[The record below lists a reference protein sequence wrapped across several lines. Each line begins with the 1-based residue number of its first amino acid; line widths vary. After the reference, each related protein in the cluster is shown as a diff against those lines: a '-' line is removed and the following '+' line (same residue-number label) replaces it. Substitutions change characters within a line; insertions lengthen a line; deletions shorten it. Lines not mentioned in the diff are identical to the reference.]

1 MQTSQQHICA
11 IIPTYNNA
19 GTILDVVRR
28 THEQLREIIVVD
40 DGCTDK
46 TAELLRTIDF
56 PITVVTH
63 ARNKGKGKALIS
75 GFRKAME
82 LGFDYAVTID
92 ADGQHYPEDI
102 RVLLRAHEV
111 HPNALIVGSRQFTDN
126 NMPGKSKFANRFSN
140 FWFTLQTTINL
151 PDTQTGMRLYPLH
164 QLYGLNLI
172 TSRYEAELELLV
184 FAAWHNVPLVPV
196 PIRVYY
202 PPLEQR
208 VSHFRPAY
216 DFTRISI
223 LNCFLCVGAL
233 LFGYINMYW
242 RTVLCFA
249 YFGVTML
256 LIVNPLTWLFFALHG
271 RNARSRALYHKMAW
285 RVAAHYTRRILGL
298 RLTVKGRQAA
308 PVGYDQPAV
317 SGQQS
322 IIISNHQSFIDI
334 IATLSLSPTIVMVVK
349 DYVWYNPFLG
359 VVARYLDCV
368 PTSYDDERREQA
380 VKRIVEEGYS
390 LLVFPEGTRTTTGE
404 IGHFHRGAFYYA
416 EQYHLPIQP
425 LLIEGMN
432 DYMGKS
438 RFMLKPADV
447 TLTILPLIP
456 ADDRSWGATFRKRA
470 KSLEQHYSALLHSN
484 RQTVGILGAG
494 VGGLFCGALLAQRG
508 YSVTLLEQLP
518 VYGGGLYSYTRNGE
532 TWNTGMHILSGMYT
546 DGAVA
551 QVLSSLGIKADC
563 VQTTLDHSPAA
574 LIGEAEWQQS
584 QRGVYRFV
592 GGSQRLADEL
602 ATYITR
608 HGGRII
614 TGERVKSITRQDEQ
628 FVVNDSWHFDRIIST
643 LHPKQLLAATD
654 LKLFRPITRKRVLA
668 TPETFGS
675 FKTHISLQP
684 NSVAYDP
691 VTHFLPEHSL
701 LVMTPCHEHEQQ
713 FARTI
718 ETVMPMEY
726 STLAPWQDDRKA
738 HYTDYEAFK
747 QQLEQQVIA
756 LIETIYPD
764 IRKHITNIFS
774 STSLTFRDDFLSPE
788 GAMYGLNKGVG
799 SVCTHVHGFYL
810 SGQNVFLHG
819 LCGVVM
825 TAQQTVNALCND
837 YD

>member
-1 MQTSQQHICA
+1 
-11 IIPTYNNA
+11 
-19 GTILDVVRR
+19 
-28 THEQLREIIVVD
+28 
-40 DGCTDK
+40 
-46 TAELLRTIDF
+46 
-56 PITVVTH
+56 
-63 ARNKGKGKALIS
+63 
-75 GFRKAME
+75 ME

-298 RLTVKGRQAA
+298 RFTVKGRQAA
-308 PVGYDQPAV
+308 PVGYDQPAI

-368 PTSYDDERREQA
+368 PTSYDDERREPNARQHPEHQSNEYELA
-380 VKRIVEEGYS
+380 PAGSQQCCKCGQHGHECFTATIYQCKQPCQYSQQSVRATSERIQHCAGQHRQYCPATIQQRFGLERAECRELSSGIARLKHAAYHCGGYA
-390 LLVFPEGTRTTTGE
+390 R
-404 IGHFHRGAFYYA
+404 
-416 EQYHLPIQP
+416 
-425 LLIEGMN
+425 
-432 DYMGKS
+432 
-438 RFMLKPADV
+438 
-447 TLTILPLIP
+447 
-456 ADDRSWGATFRKRA
+456 
-470 KSLEQHYSALLHSN
+470 
-484 RQTVGILGAG
+484 
-494 VGGLFCGALLAQRG
+494 
-508 YSVTLLEQLP
+508 SVT
-518 VYGGGLYSYTRNGE
+518 YFSDR
-532 TWNTGMHILSGMYT
+532 
-546 DGAVA
+546 
-551 QVLSSLGIKADC
+551 
-563 VQTTLDHSPAA
+563 TL
-574 LIGEAEWQQS
+574 
-584 QRGVYRFV
+584 
-592 GGSQRLADEL
+592 
-602 ATYITR
+602 
-608 HGGRII
+608 
-614 TGERVKSITRQDEQ
+614 ERVNRFE
-628 FVVNDSWHFDRIIST
+628 
-643 LHPKQLLAATD
+643 
-654 LKLFRPITRKRVLA
+654 
-668 TPETFGS
+668 
-675 FKTHISLQP
+675 
-684 NSVAYDP
+684 
-691 VTHFLPEHSL
+691 
-701 LVMTPCHEHEQQ
+701 
-713 FARTI
+713 
-718 ETVMPMEY
+718 
-726 STLAPWQDDRKA
+726 
-738 HYTDYEAFK
+738 
-747 QQLEQQVIA
+747 
-756 LIETIYPD
+756 
-764 IRKHITNIFS
+764 
-774 STSLTFRDDFLSPE
+774 
-788 GAMYGLNKGVG
+788 
-799 SVCTHVHGFYL
+799 
-810 SGQNVFLHG
+810 
-819 LCGVVM
+819 
-825 TAQQTVNALCND
+825 
-837 YD
+837 